1 MWNSQNRREHDS
13 SIKET
18 QEEQL
23 HNPIITS
30 QGKAL
35 ESCGEVV
42 LLLRTCLQELE
53 KIE

>member
-1 MWNSQNRREHDS
+1 MWNSRNRREHDS

-23 HNPIITS
+23 HNPITS

-35 ESCGEVV
+35 ESCGEVI

-53 KIE
+53 KIEL